1 MRLKTNNFV
10 IYLYNLLAK
19 GLKEITF
26 TQNISLLFKH
36 HNSYKAIAFTT
47 IWNYYVIYKLKHK
60 WTNKSINFI
69 NLIFLHMQGILVPF
83 ASAIQLSNNNN
94 YKIEDA
100 NHLTICKPPNKDHPS
115 YSLLLKCLRI
125 CIEVKTSNL
134 SLLTSYIFM

>member
-60 WTNKSINFI
+60 
-69 NLIFLHMQGILVPF
+69 
-83 ASAIQLSNNNN
+83 
-94 YKIEDA
+94 
-100 NHLTICKPPNKDHPS
+100 
-115 YSLLLKCLRI
+115 
-125 CIEVKTSNL
+125 
-134 SLLTSYIFM
+134 